1 MAKATKKPTA
11 KHISKV
17 KANIL
22 KAVKAKK
29 AVKDAKKTI
38 KAAKTAVTVVRAT
51 SRKSGQDLRK
61 TFAPIANQTSFE
73 IETGIPVPAR
83 RRPTSSGSSLY
94 PLASLEVGQ
103 SFFIAA
109 QVDVSNYADATEG
122 AKAQKEAI
130 DTVINRMAGAIRRF
144 LKSRNANEY
153 NFIVRADVKD
163 DVQGVRVFR
172 EELKSNTPE

>member
-11 KHISKV
+11 KKTSKV
-17 KANIL
+17 A
-22 KAVKAKK
+22 A
-29 AVKDAKKTI
+29 TI
-38 KAAKTAVTVVRAT
+38 KAAKKNAAAKAAKGHAVVVRMS

-73 IETGIPVPAR
+73 IETGLPVPAR

-103 SFFIAA
+103 SFFVAA
-109 QVDVSNYADATEG
+109 QVDASNYADATEG